1 MLSWKEKKLIVKE
14 GRLMER
20 IGNNGITSS
29 FNAPPAQAAPAE
41 HSPVPRDRIELSPE
55 KERTILNDPAA
66 LRETISRLPK
76 VDIHRHLEG
85 AIKPQTILRIAE
97 KYGIDLPAKTVEGLT
112 PFVCVNE
119 NDKTLGDF
127 LKKFSILGKL
137 WVDTDAIKEISRQCV
152 LDAKEENVRAM
163 ELRFSP
169 HSMSKAGNLTMKQV
183 VDAVIEGVREGEKET
198 GIIVGLTTIIP
209 RQKDYD
215 QAKEIEDLT
224 EEYVKNGAM
233 ALEAEADAGKDPLKQ
248 GFSKVTAI
256 DLACD
261 EAKYPPEPHA
271 PIFLE
276 SEREGI
282 HRTLHAGEARG
293 ADSVRSA
300 LHDCHAERIGHG
312 IRSFEDPE
320 LVQELVLREIPLEMC
335 PTSNEQTG
343 AIDTLE
349 HHPLKKFYDMGGKAT
364 INTDDPGVCGT
375 DLNKE
380 YLVAIRRIGCTLE
393 DVENMILFGVDAL
406 FLPAPIKAALHASMA
421 GEIRAIN
428 ETIEPR

>member
-1 MLSWKEKKLIVKE
+1 MKGGTPVD
-14 GRLMER
+14 R
-20 IGNNGITSS
+20 IGNTASS
-29 FNAPPAQAAPAE
+29 CNTPVPQQARPVEQEPA
-41 HSPVPRDRIELSPE
+41 PRDRIELSAE
-55 KERTILNDPAA
+55 KEKK
-66 LRETISRLPK
+66 LREDTPALMETIRQLPK

-85 AIKPQTILRIAE
+85 AIKPETIIRIAR
-97 KYGIDLPAKTVEGLT
+97 KYGIELPADTAEGLT

-127 LKKFSILGKL
+127 LKKFTILGKL
-137 WVDTDAIKEISRQCV
+137 WVTTDAIKEISKQCV

-169 HSMSKAGNLTMKQV
+169 NSMAKAGNLTMKQV
-183 VDAVIEGVREGEKET
+183 VDAVIEGVREGEKDT

-209 RQKDYD
+209 RHKDYQ

-224 EEYVKNGAM
+224 EEYVKDGAM
-233 ALEAEADAGKDPLKQ
+233 TYEAEIGGEKDPLKH
-248 GFSKVTAI
+248 GFSRVTSI

-261 EAKYPPEPHA
+261 EAKFPPGPHA

-320 LVQELVLREIPLEMC
+320 LVRELILTEKPLEMC

-343 AIDTLE
+343 AIDVLE
-349 HHPLKKFYDMGGKAT
+349 HHPLKKFYDMGGKGT

-380 YLVAIRRIGCTLE
+380 YLVSITRIGCNLA
-393 DVENMILFGVDAL
+393 DVENMILFGVDAM
-406 FLPAPIKAALHASMA
+406 FIPAPIKAALHASIA
-421 GEIRAIN
+421 KEIREIN
-428 ETIEPR
+428 ERI